1 MSVVDLNHDGVFE
14 AVVPITDFYEL
25 QDKLPLA
32 RIPLPEIIFKYDV
45 RTMRY
50 EPVNSLF
57 ESYALRK
64 LDERQV
70 ESGTDEIDQ
79 RAMTLHRLL
88 TLIYAGKQDQAWKF
102 YENSYK
108 LGDKEEIRRRVKA
121 ILSRQPV
128 YKFIYNERGR
138 K

>member
-1 MSVVDLNHDGVFE
+1 
-14 AVVPITDFYEL
+14 
-25 QDKLPLA
+25 
-32 RIPLPEIIFKYDV
+32 
-45 RTMRY
+45 MRY

-64 LDERQV
+64 LDGRQV
-70 ESGTDEIDQ
+70 DSGANEIDQ

-102 YENSYK
+102 YESSYK
-108 LGDKEEIRRRVKA
+108 LSDKEEIRRRVKA